1 MWSFEWLNQFNESI
15 GIYQLMREKKKKK
28 TYIVDVENL
37 AYKNSF
43 ISLDISIF
51 FIFKTIQKMQKIHN
65 QQSTDREFTIGKL

>member
-1 MWSFEWLNQFNESI
+1 
-15 GIYQLMREKKKKK
+15 MREKKKKK

-51 FIFKTIQKMQKIHN
+51 LFLKPSKKCKKFIINKARIEN
-65 QQSTDREFTIGKL
+65 SQSENCRKFITKE